1 MKLITDIEKETD
13 YSYHDSMERSPGVYV
28 RENEHPPAHEL
39 DMLWSGNRAFHMREE
54 RSPILFFVSG
64 LVLGILVTAAISFF
78 FFIKPN
84 IKVGESV
91 LTAPIVEQEKAEQGD
106 AQPQSVSETVPSD
119 KQAVNVPVTT
129 VGPNASRTA
138 SPAPLSARRHK
149 VQNGDTL
156 GSIAY
161 KYYGSSTPEFVEK
174 LTRANNMKN
183 PNALQLDQELIIP
196 PKTY

>member
-13 YSYHDSMERSPGVYV
+13 YGYHDTMERSPGVYV

-64 LVLGILVTAAISFF
+64 LVLGILITAAVSFF

-91 LTAPIVEQEKAEQGD
+91 LTAPLVEQEKAEPGD
-106 AQPQSVSETVPSD
+106 AQPQSVSETAPSN
-119 KQAVNVPVTT
+119 KGGKTPVAT
-129 VGPNASRTA
+129 VAPTAAKSA
-138 SPAPLSARRHK
+138 SPASLSARRHK
-149 VQNGDTL
+149 VGNGDTL

-161 KYYGSSTPEFVEK
+161 KYYGSSAPEFVEK